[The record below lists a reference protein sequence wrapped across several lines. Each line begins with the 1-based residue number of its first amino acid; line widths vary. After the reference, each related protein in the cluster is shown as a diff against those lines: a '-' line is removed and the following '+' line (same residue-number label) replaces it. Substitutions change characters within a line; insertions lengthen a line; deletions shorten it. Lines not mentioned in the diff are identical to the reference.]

1 MGILNNI
8 NTIREQLRK
17 RQDKTLALKSKA
29 ARDEIRRQKFIS
41 KSRKELEEAKKRKKE
56 NSFLGR
62 VSKKIQENK
71 SKKPT
76 FKPLGNQKKDSDKVR
91 DAISI
96 GGNRKKPYDPFNL

>member
-29 ARDEIRRQKFIS
+29 ARDEI
-41 KSRKELEEAKKRKKE
+41 
-56 NSFLGR
+56 
-62 VSKKIQENK
+62 
-71 SKKPT
+71 
-76 FKPLGNQKKDSDKVR
+76 
-91 DAISI
+91 SI